1 MENLINVV
9 PGLDKII
16 EDLHHDLQI
25 GGLID
30 CKIVEVVGFR
40 NSLKSL
46 NKQSD
51 KKKIK
56 IK

>member
-16 EDLHHDLQI
+16 DDLHHDLQI

>member
-16 EDLHHDLQI
+16 DDLHHDLQI

-30 CKIVEVVGFR
+30 CKIVEVVRFR